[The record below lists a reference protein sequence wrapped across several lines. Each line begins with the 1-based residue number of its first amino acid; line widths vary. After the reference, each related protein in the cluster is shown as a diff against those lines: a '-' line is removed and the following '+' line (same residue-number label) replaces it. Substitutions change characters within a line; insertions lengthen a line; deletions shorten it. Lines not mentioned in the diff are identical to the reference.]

1 VGQFMPQAMQQ
12 IKADEVIGEVFGA
25 LGYRDGRRFFEM
37 GENDPRVMGMMQ
49 QIQQLQQQLE
59 SNMAE
64 AQLKAQ
70 IEREKMQL
78 EADKFR
84 VEQET
89 DYELKMAELASK
101 EGLTLEQLRQK
112 LQLEAEK
119 IQAQREIKGVEAMN
133 KQNELQFKATTGR
146 QGI

>member
-1 VGQFMPQAMQQ
+1 
-12 IKADEVIGEVFGA
+12 
-25 LGYRDGRRFFEM
+25 
-37 GENDPRVMGMMQ
+37 
-49 QIQQLQQQLE
+49 
-59 SNMAE
+59 
-64 AQLKAQ
+64 
-70 IEREKMQL
+70 
-78 EADKFR
+78 